1 MCQRIFSITVINLLC
16 LLVALPPAIDAKPGL
31 LSRIKKRKNASR
43 QAAQEARMHID
54 RTSGAK
60 RILYLGD
67 SMSMGAFGRTFD
79 TRLREAGFSVY
90 TYVAG
95 GATPYYWLSRYAPI
109 ASNIGFWHKSPV
121 EDMRIRSIDAV
132 PKVEG
137 LIKDCEPDIVV
148 VQTGTNLYA
157 SLVSKRRTREGNIRE
172 VEGLC
177 RNMAKASTR
186 DGIQCYW
193 IAPPSSHPERYPVNL
208 QQEMEDLMKRVVG
221 EYGRVFDSRR
231 VTEYIDSYPKNDGI
245 HYGPTE
251 AKQWAGIVADDFVHY
266 ARGKRTARLPS
277 GRGELPS
284 GRGELPSGR
293 GELPVGGVNLP
304 DVPVNRGESK
314 PLIPRD
320 ISWGEIDVTIQLAT
334 KTNLP
339 PKSIV
344 TYKSCLVLYEY
355 EVIEVHS
362 GYYPLETIRVAHY
375 GVLNRKATVKARYK
389 IGAERSWQIVPLDRY
404 PSMLRLQMVDDLEP
418 DFQKPIYVI
427 KQS

>member
-1 MCQRIFSITVINLLC
+1 M
-16 LLVALPPAIDAKPGL
+16 LVALPPVVDAKPGL
-31 LSRIKKRKNASR
+31 LSRVKKRKDFSR
-43 QAAQEARMHID
+43 KSATNPRIKAARA
-54 RTSGAK
+54 SGAK

-79 TRLREAGFSVY
+79 SRLREAGFSVY

-95 GATPYYWLSRYAPI
+95 GATPYYWLSRYDPI
-109 ASNIGFWHKSPV
+109 PSNIGFWHKSPDK
-121 EDMRIRSIDAV
+121 DMRIRSIDEV

-137 LIKDCEPDIVV
+137 LIKDYDPDIVV

-157 SLVSKRRTREGNIRE
+157 SLVSKRRSREGNIQE

-177 RNMAKASTR
+177 RNMAKATTR
-186 DGIQCYW
+186 DGTQCYW
-193 IAPPSSHPERYPVNL
+193 IAPPSSHPERYPVDL

-231 VTEYIDSYPKNDGI
+231 VTEYIDPYPQNDGI

-266 ARGKRTARLPS
+266 ARGNGPAYLP
-277 GRGELPS
+277 
-284 GRGELPSGR
+284 
-293 GELPVGGVNLP
+293 PVPGK
-304 DVPVNRGESK
+304 PVKVSDP
-314 PLIPRD
+314 PLIPPEID
-320 ISWGEIDVTIQLAT
+320 WGEMDVTIQLKT
-334 KTNLP
+334 KTTLP

-362 GYYPLETIRVAHY
+362 GYYPFDTIRLAHY
-375 GVLNRKATVKARYK
+375 GVLNRKATAKASYK
-389 IGAERSWQIVPLDRY
+389 VGAERSWQIVPLARY
-404 PSMLRLQMVDDLEP
+404 PSMLRLQMVDDLEE
-418 DFQKPIYVI
+418 DFHKPIYVI